1 MAPESKG
8 QVVTVEDLI
17 VGPHSIK
24 FNTEI
29 EKQIEAANEDAFS
42 SVSSKMDEKVAAAL
56 RQCASFLAFRSWVR
70 TQARCWAFVHLRV
83 RLESQAWLNEK
94 GPTSLS

>member
-17 VGPHSIK
+17 EGPHSIN

-29 EKQIEAANEDAFS
+29 EKQIEAANKDAFS
-42 SVSSKMDEKVAAAL
+42 SVSSKMDE
-56 RQCASFLAFRSWVR
+56 
-70 TQARCWAFVHLRV
+70 
-83 RLESQAWLNEK
+83 
-94 GPTSLS
+94 